1 MTYRKVGGLHFVKVW
16 RFQFSWCKL
25 SDRTLRRQAS
35 AREVER
41 VFYSLKTMPQSRMVD
56 GQRVLL
62 PAR

>member
-25 SDRTLRRQAS
+25 SDRTLRRQAN

-41 VFYSLKTMPQSRMVD
+41 MFHSLKTSRSIVLNN

-62 PAR
+62 SAR